1 MGVLVWP
8 LLLQTDE
15 NAGGLQTKKNKAETI
30 FKRLVKEKKIMKN
43 RNNIYSNETRNRVG
57 DKNSDGTVEKW
68 KGLATRKSG
77 AFLLTN
83 FNGVQRS
90 SPRPHF
96 QSCFRYHLSELHAGA
111 L

>member
-1 MGVLVWP
+1 MA
-8 LLLQTDE
+8 
-15 NAGGLQTKKNKAETI
+15 NKKNKAETI